1 MRIGEAAA
9 AAGTT
14 PRALRLY
21 EARGL
26 LRPPPRTASG
36 QREYGPAEV
45 ARVRVIRELLALG
58 LTLEDLRRRA
68 HRLDLL
74 ARTPPVSC
82 ADGTGEMSDVVADR
96 LATLDTEIARLT
108 RLRQSLAAAAGEPG
122 AVVHVDADAG
132 RDRQDPLSHNTTVTP
147 RT

>member
-26 LRPPPRTASG
+26 LRPPPRTRSG

-45 ARVRVIRELLALG
+45 ARVRVIRDLLALG
-58 LTLEDLRRRA
+58 LTLDDLRRRV

-74 ARTPPVSC
+74 VQDPPTSGGC
-82 ADGTGEMSDVVADR
+82 GSGGPSDVVADR
-96 LATLDTEIARLT
+96 LAALDAEIARLT
-108 RLRQSLAAAAGEPG
+108 RLRQSLAAAAGGPRDAPAPPAVPHDGTGPPEPEC
-122 AVVHVDADAG
+122 
-132 RDRQDPLSHNTTVTP
+132 
-147 RT
+147 

>member
-26 LRPPPRTASG
+26 LRPAPRTPSG
-36 QREYGPAEV
+36 QREYGPTDV
-45 ARVRVIRELLALG
+45 ARVRVIRNLLALG

-68 HRLDLL
+68 HRLDVLVQD
-74 ARTPPVSC
+74 PVGSC
-82 ADGTGEMSDVVADR
+82 GGRPGEFHGVVADR
-96 LATLDTEIARLT
+96 LATLDAEIARLT
-108 RLRQSLAAAAGEPG
+108 HLRQSLAAAAGEQESE
-122 AVVHVDADAG
+122 
-132 RDRQDPLSHNTTVTP
+132 RKRE
-147 RT
+147 

>member
-36 QREYGPAEV
+36 QREYGSAEV
-45 ARVRVIRELLALG
+45 ARVRAIRSLLALG

-74 ARTPPVSC
+74 VQDQPSASC
-82 ADGTGEMSDVVADR
+82 AGSRGEFSDVVADR
-96 LATLDTEIARLT
+96 LATLDAEIARLT
-108 RLRQSLAAAAGEPG
+108 HLRQGLAAAAGGVQNAPG
-122 AVVHVDADAG
+122 S
-132 RDRQDPLSHNTTVTP
+132 PTPHNHSGP
-147 RT
+147 APEFEC

>member
-26 LRPPPRTASG
+26 LRPPPRTLSG

-45 ARVRVIRELLALG
+45 ARVRVIRDLLALG
-58 LTLEDLRRRA
+58 LTLDDLRRRA
-68 HRLDLL
+68 HHLDLL
-74 ARTPPVSC
+74 VQDPPRSC
-82 ADGTGEMSDVVADR
+82 TSGSGEFSDVVAGR
-96 LATLDTEIARLT
+96 LAVLDAEIARLT
-108 RLRQSLAAAAGEPG
+108 HLRQSLAAAARGPG
-122 AVVHVDADAG
+122 DAPVPPTVPDG
-132 RDRQDPLSHNTTVTP
+132 SDVTP
-147 RT
+147 EPER